1 MMKRFLFLS
10 LALVGGCIFPAC
22 DFAKFSANV
31 ETSKLKEKVAEL
43 EKEREDAALDAELEE
58 ARRQLQIAL
67 KALEIEVPDE
77 EGAISDEE
85 GVVDVGPDG
94 PGDFANV
101 PKAIVVEESPLE
113 VEPLPDDGQAVA
125 IQEAVPAA
133 LLNAGDHQIFFAE
146 LSRFGEWFETR
157 EYGFVWQPTALGAD
171 PTWRPYTR
179 GRWVN
184 SDQGWTWLSDE
195 PFGWAVYHYGRWVLL
210 AEHGWVWVPGDDWA
224 PAWVSWRQNDDY
236 LGWAPLPPET
246 LYDEVYDYDPG
257 IDLAYDVSPDYYNFV
272 PVDHFYEPVQP
283 HCVPQVTVIT
293 IIINTRNVTRFSM
306 RGNHVHCGGPDFGWV
321 NRHARRPARRCQLD
335 FGGGHDHFAHRNRPR
350 LHEDRLH
357 VFAPRVD
364 APWNAAVCPSRV
376 AGDLGRVEIVRAGK
390 REIKRDLR
398 HRHHEASVRRHEG
411 AREAMGLPECQVA
424 LRNNLQ
430 RRRTSRERQG
440 GNDLLEDRQQR
451 RAKAEAGLRAA
462 TEAVAAV
469 ERRMQDRKLQPK
481 ERAEARRM
489 IEEAGKEVAT
499 ARESLRTRGPAEA
512 PRSVAPDPGT
522 GDLLAEQKE
531 QKLSE
536 AKREEMA
543 RQRAEEVKR
552 RALAEQKAEEAK
564 RQTLAE
570 QKLSEAKREEMA
582 RQQAEEVK
590 RRALAEQKTEEAKS
604 EEIARQRAEE
614 VKRRALAEQKL
625 SEAKR
630 EEMARQQAE
639 EVKRRA
645 LAEQKAEEVKR
656 RALVEQKQAEE
667 AKRSALAEQKLSE
680 AKREEMARQRAEET
694 KRRALAEQK
703 EQKLAEAKR
712 EEIARQQAEEVKRR
726 NLVEQKVEEVKR
738 RALVEQKAE
747 DAKRRALAEQKE
759 QKLAAAKRE
768 EIARQRAEEGKR
780 RALAERKQV
789 EAKRVEMERQ
799 QAEEAQRR
807 ALAQQRAEE
816 TRRREVARQQAE
828 EVKRRALAQQKAED
842 AKRRALAEQKMAEA
856 RRQAMERQRAEDARR
871 QALARQKVEDSRRRA
886 ELDAQRKA
894 QIDTQ
899 RRAEAVRARADA
911 QRRAELDAQRKAA
924 AVQARRQADAQR
936 AAAEARGRA
945 EAKSRAEA
953 QAAARRQKT
962 EAVRR
967 EAPKNSRSRK
977 TR

>member
-451 RAKAEAGLRAA
+451 RAKAEASLRAA

-543 RQRAEEVKR
+543 RQRAEE
-552 RALAEQKAEEAK
+552 
-564 RQTLAE
+564 
-570 QKLSEAKREEMA
+570 
-582 RQQAEEVK
+582 
-590 RRALAEQKTEEAKS
+590 
-604 EEIARQRAEE
+604 
-614 VKRRALAEQKL
+614 
-625 SEAKR
+625 
-630 EEMARQQAE
+630 
-639 EVKRRA
+639 
-645 LAEQKAEEVKR
+645 
-656 RALVEQKQAEE
+656 
-667 AKRSALAEQKLSE
+667 
-680 AKREEMARQRAEET
+680 T

-726 NLVEQKVEEVKR
+726 NLVEQKAEEVKRRALTEQKEQKLAEAKREEMARQRAEEVKR

-759 QKLAAAKRE
+759 QKLAEAKRE

>member
-451 RAKAEAGLRAA
+451 RAKAEASLRAA

-564 RQTLAE
+564 RQT
-570 QKLSEAKREEMA
+570 
-582 RQQAEEVK
+582 
-590 RRALAEQKTEEAKS
+590 
-604 EEIARQRAEE
+604 
-614 VKRRALAEQKL
+614 
-625 SEAKR
+625 
-630 EEMARQQAE
+630 
-639 EVKRRA
+639 
-645 LAEQKAEEVKR
+645 
-656 RALVEQKQAEE
+656 
-667 AKRSALAEQKLSE
+667 LAEQKLSE

-945 EAKSRAEA
+945 AAKSRAEA

>member
-1 MMKRFLFLS
+1 MKRFLFLS

-451 RAKAEAGLRAA
+451 RAKAEASLRAA

-630 EEMARQQAE
+630 EEMARQ
-639 EVKRRA
+639 
-645 LAEQKAEEVKR
+645 
-656 RALVEQKQAEE
+656 
-667 AKRSALAEQKLSE
+667 
-680 AKREEMARQRAEET
+680 RAEET

-726 NLVEQKVEEVKR
+726 NLVEQK
-738 RALVEQKAE
+738 
-747 DAKRRALAEQKE
+747 
-759 QKLAAAKRE
+759 
-768 EIARQRAEEGKR
+768 
-780 RALAERKQV
+780 
-789 EAKRVEMERQ
+789 
-799 QAEEAQRR
+799 
-807 ALAQQRAEE
+807 
-816 TRRREVARQQAE
+816 AE
-828 EVKRRALAQQKAED
+828 EVKRRALTEQKEQKLAE
-842 AKRRALAEQKMAEA
+842 AKREEMA
-856 RRQAMERQRAEDARR
+856 RQRAEEVKR
-871 QALARQKVEDSRRRA
+871 
-886 ELDAQRKA
+886 
-894 QIDTQ
+894 
-899 RRAEAVRARADA
+899 
-911 QRRAELDAQRKAA
+911 
-924 AVQARRQADAQR
+924 
-936 AAAEARGRA
+936 
-945 EAKSRAEA
+945 
-953 QAAARRQKT
+953 
-962 EAVRR
+962 
-967 EAPKNSRSRK
+967 
-977 TR
+977 